1 MAKLKDLKVTIGL
14 SKKGLTK
21 LNADLRRLKSNFR
34 RNFGE
39 IAQMAKRAAQVIAT
53 TLLAGVVALA
63 HSAAE
68 LEKLTVGFRSITGSA
83 ENAGKMVARL
93 NQFAASTPFQLA
105 NISRAARQLLAVRVK
120 ESALTKELRMLGDIA
135 AASGNQIEDIASI
148 FAKVQA
154 KGKVELENLNQLA
167 ERGIPIFD
175 QLRQTTGDANM
186 EFGAGA
192 VSVEQFNDALR
203 NMVAEGGFAEDAMV
217 NLSETISGKFSTM
230 LDVYQQATAQAGE
243 AIGLTQAISKHLEGS
258 IREMKQIMGLSEA
271 TKKIVAEDT
280 AKLIQRANK
289 VTQASFEDTQQA
301 LIDYN
306 AELQDLQYNT
316 FEGSKSYEFLQT
328 KIDLVQAAL
337 QTLNFHLQH
346 NADTSNDA
354 SLAFEAYNE
363 AGLRTTRV
371 SDLLTAKLTEQT
383 VTAEEAADAMSNL
396 NEKFGLAGFTGK
408 LQDVAIDLEEEVIE
422 EGQAE
427 RIKYGTDLI
436 KRAQYAAENLG
447 NAFQITSGLI
457 GAAFDNIRDK
467 SQGFHL
473 YLKNMLLD
481 LLQKAIA
488 LAAAFAAM
496 SIVMGPTAMAKAG
509 FGSFKAFMASGFGI
523 PQMAEGG
530 LFTGASLALVGE
542 GPGTSAINP
551 EVVAPLDKLQQMI
564 GGGNVTVTG
573 RLDGRDILISSERA
587 GFDRNRVR
595 GF

>member
-21 LNADLRRLKSNFR
+21 LNADLRRTKSNFR

-39 IAQMAKRAAQVIAT
+39 IAQMAKRAAAVIVG
-53 TLLAGVVALA
+53 TLVAA
-63 HSAAE
+63 ITAMAQSGAE
-68 LEKLTVGFRSITGSA
+68 MQRLEVGFRSITGGA
-83 ENAGKMVARL
+83 EAASQMVARL

-105 NISRAARQLLAVRVK
+105 AISRSARQLLAVGTK
-120 ESALTKELRMLGDIA
+120 ESELTVQLRMLGDIA
-135 AASGNQIEDIASI
+135 AASGNEIEEIAAI

-167 ERGIPIFD
+167 ERGVPIFK
-175 QLRQTTGDANM
+175 QLRKVTGDANM

-192 VSVEQFNDALR
+192 VSVEEFNAALAQ
-203 NMVAEGGFAEDAMV
+203 MVEQGGFAQDSMK
-217 NLSETISGKFSTM
+217 NLSETLSGQFST
-230 LDVYQQATAQAGE
+230 LKDVTMQASASAGE
-243 AIGLTQAISKHLEGS
+243 VIGVTQQLQMMLGGLT
-258 IREMKQIMGLSEA
+258 RMFRVMMGLSDA
-271 TKKIVAEDT
+271 QKQLITQDT
-280 AKLIQRANK
+280 AKLIADANA
-289 VTQASFEDTQQA
+289 VSEASFDSTRQA
-301 LIDYN
+301 LEDYN
-306 AELQDLQYNT
+306 KELKAMQFNT
-316 FEGSKSYEFLQT
+316 AEGSESYKFLQGR
-328 KIDLVQAAL
+328 IDLVSAAL
-337 QTLNFHLQH
+337 QTLTFHQR
-346 NADTSNDA
+346 NNQETNRDQSVI
-354 SLAFEAYNE
+354 FKEYNN
-363 AGLRTTRV
+363 AGLETTRV
-371 SDLLTAKLTEQT
+371 SSLLTAELQDQT
-383 VTAEEAADAMSNL
+383 VSAKDLTDAY
-396 NEKFGLAGFTGK
+396 EGLSSMYKQVQIDSSK
-408 LQDVAIDLEEEVIE
+408 LQDVAIDEEILDEEDQDRIRHGNRLIE
-422 EGQAE
+422 
-427 RIKYGTDLI
+427 
-436 KRAQYAAENLG
+436 RAQFAAENMG
-447 NAFQITSGLI
+447 NAFKITSGLI

-530 LFTGASLALVGE
+530 LFTGSSLALVGE

-551 EVVAPLDKLQQMI
+551 EVVAPLDKLQQMM